1 MKEKL
6 FLLYCYYINFIFE
19 QHMHI
24 VFMHKNFNAQKNG
37 LDTEFI
43 SALGLLHVLYVKSI

>member
-19 QHMHI
+19 QHLHMYI
-24 VFMHKNFNAQKNG
+24 VFMHTQK
-37 LDTEFI
+37 L
-43 SALGLLHVLYVKSI
+43 